1 MGQLGHG
8 DFKQRETPARIK
20 TLEGKKVTAIGLG
33 EDFIVALGLTLPFAD
48 LTSMKKHKGHPERSR
63 SNSNNF
69 TIKRLKKAPA
79 LSHATDQR

>member
-1 MGQLGHG
+1 
-8 DFKQRETPARIK
+8 
-20 TLEGKKVTAIGLG
+20 LG

-79 LSHATDQR
+79 LSHATD